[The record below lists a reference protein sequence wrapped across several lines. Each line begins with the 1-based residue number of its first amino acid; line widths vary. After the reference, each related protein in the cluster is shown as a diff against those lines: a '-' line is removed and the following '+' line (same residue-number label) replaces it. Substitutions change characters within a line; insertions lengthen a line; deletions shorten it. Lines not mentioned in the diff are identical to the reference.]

1 MRNRPRLIRGDN
13 AQFASLAQIGVIYQC
28 GTATNNFGKS
38 HLSDVW
44 IYIATTGNGRLGFI
58 VKCARIGMTSTEKQN
73 HSRLS
78 GRDKPWVMRTYSGHS
93 TAKASNELYRSNLAK
108 GQTGLSIAFDLPTQ
122 IGYDPDSPL
131 AKGEVGKVGVPVAH
145 LGHMRELMDGIPVEK
160 MNTSMTINATAPWL
174 LGLYIA
180 NALETGAEISGLSGT
195 TQNDI
200 VKEYLSRGTYIF
212 PPEHSKR
219 LIVDMI
225 AYTVKNLPKWNPI
238 NVCSY
243 HLQEAGATP
252 SQEIAYSLAT
262 AIGVLDAVKDS
273 GQIGDD
279 LFPEVVGRISFFV
292 NAGIRFI
299 EEVSKMRAFTRLWDQ
314 ITRDRYDIS
323 DAKLRRFRYGVQVN
337 SLGLTEQQP
346 ENNITRIVLEALGVT
361 LSRDARARALQLP
374 AWNEAL
380 GLPRP
385 WDQQW
390 SLRIQQ
396 VLAYETDLLEYPD
409 IFEGSKVVE
418 SLTDSLIE
426 SSSNELAEILE
437 LGGVFN
443 SIEMLKSRLVAS
455 QAERTRRIEI
465 GEQKVI
471 GVNVF
476 KESAPSPLTQEG
488 TESHLVVDP
497 MIEAQLVE
505 DVISWRSSRDQ
516 EKVDKAL
523 SDLKQ
528 AARDDKANIMVPTID
543 LAIAGGTTGE
553 WAQTLREI
561 FGEYRAPTG
570 VAGGVGRRGAELK
583 DIAEAAK
590 KLHGGPP
597 RFLVAKPGLD
607 GHSNGAEQIAV
618 SARDAGFEVV
628 YQGIRLTPREIAI
641 AARDE
646 DVDAVGISILSG
658 SHLQLVPE
666 VVRELRTAGSDALVV
681 VGGIIPDSD
690 RKSLISQGVSAVY
703 TPKNYEIAKIMA
715 EVLELISARRK
726 GK

>member
-1 MRNRPRLIRGDN
+1 MTPSEKENANDPRLP
-13 AQFASLAQIGVIYQC
+13 
-28 GTATNNFGKS
+28 
-38 HLSDVW
+38 
-44 IYIATTGNGRLGFI
+44 
-58 VKCARIGMTSTEKQN
+58 
-73 HSRLS
+73 

-93 TAKASNELYRSNLAK
+93 TAKASNELYRNNLAK

-122 IGYDPDSPL
+122 IGYDPDAPL
-131 AKGEVGKVGVPVAH
+131 ARGEVGKVGVPVAH
-145 LGHMRELMDGIPVEK
+145 LGHMRELMAGIPVDK
-160 MNTSMTINATAPWL
+160 MNTSMTINATAAWL
-174 LGLYIA
+174 LGLYTA
-180 NALETGAEISGLSGT
+180 NAIEQGADISKLSGT

-225 AYTVKNLPKWNPI
+225 CYTVKQLPKWNPI

-252 SQEIAYSLAT
+252 TQEIAYSLAT
-262 AIGVLDAVKDS
+262 AIGVLDAVRDS
-273 GQIGDD
+273 GQIPDN

-292 NAGIRFI
+292 NAGIRFV
-299 EEVSKMRAFTRLWDQ
+299 EEVAKMRAFTELWDQ
-314 ITRDRYDIS
+314 ITRDRYGVGDP
-323 DAKLRRFRYGVQVN
+323 KLRRFRYGVQVN

-418 SLTDSLIE
+418 ALTDSLIA
-426 SSSNELAEILE
+426 SSNDELQEILN
-437 LGGVFN
+437 LGGIFN
-443 SIEMLKSRLVAS
+443 AIDLLKSRLVAS
-455 QAERTRRIEI
+455 QSERTRRIEI

-476 KESAPSPLTQEG
+476 KETAPSPLVEDG
-488 TESHLVVDP
+488 AESHLVVDSNV
-497 MIEAQLVE
+497 EQQLID
-505 DVISWRSSRDQ
+505 DVITWRDSRDQ
-516 EKVDKAL
+516 IKVDEAL
-523 SDLKQ
+523 HSLQ
-528 AARDDKANIMVPTID
+528 AAAKDSSSNIMIPTIE
-543 LAIAGGTTGE
+543 LALAGGTTGE
-553 WAQTLREI
+553 WAHALREV

-570 VAGGVGRRGAELK
+570 VAGGVGRRGSELRDVAER
-583 DIAEAAK
+583 AK
-590 KLHGGPP
+590 NLPGGPP
-597 RFLVAKPGLD
+597 RLLVAKPGLD

-628 YQGIRLTPREIAI
+628 YQGIRLTPHEIAI

-666 VVRELRTAGSDALVV
+666 VVRELRDAGSDAIVI
-681 VGGIIPDSD
+681 VGGIIPDND
-690 RKSLISQGVSAVY
+690 RENLLSQGISAVY
-703 TPKNYEIAKIMA
+703 TPKNYEIAKIMS
-715 EVLELISARRK
+715 EILELISEGRQVK
-726 GK
+726 